1 MLSHFKYN
9 NNVLLTHFIP
19 LVCLTPPQKKHKKK
33 SDFQMF
39 SRGIERDHWHEVS

>member
-19 LVCLTPPQKKHKKK
+19 LVCLTPPKKNKKK